1 MLKLWSRTFI
11 FTFRSPES
19 VRLHSV
25 VVYTFAWQ
33 ASLTHFQLQTQ
44 IPFGVM
50 PGRASTVKVCQ
61 IKHAELPTVVPH
73 CEKGAAESSFRSQ
86 QSTERHVTCMGQAVM
101 FFSALCGSTFQV
113 LSAKC
118 SPSDDDGG
126 WQSGRPCYSQSHYSP
141 DMKPSGLGN
150 VDWSSKPAQLY
161 VDTLLSSTVVMFSTI
176 FVYFVLLGNILT
188 TFHFFYSS
196 LLSLKFCFLMTSI
209 SF

>member
-1 MLKLWSRTFI
+1 MHAQSLPVCLNCDPAPLFSLSEVQK
-11 FTFRSPES
+11 
-19 VRLHSV
+19 VC

-126 WQSGRPCYSQSHYSP
+126 
-141 DMKPSGLGN
+141 
-150 VDWSSKPAQLY
+150 
-161 VDTLLSSTVVMFSTI
+161 
-176 FVYFVLLGNILT
+176 
-188 TFHFFYSS
+188 
-196 LLSLKFCFLMTSI
+196 
-209 SF
+209 

>member
-1 MLKLWSRTFI
+1 MHAQSL
-11 FTFRSPES
+11 P
-19 VRLHSV
+19 VRLTCDPAPSFSLSEV
-25 VVYTFAWQ
+25 QKVCASTVGVYTLAWQ

-50 PGRASTVKVCQ
+50 SGRASTVKVCQ

-86 QSTERHVTCMGQAVM
+86 QSTERHLTCMGQAVM

-126 WQSGRPCYSQSHYSP
+126 
-141 DMKPSGLGN
+141 
-150 VDWSSKPAQLY
+150 
-161 VDTLLSSTVVMFSTI
+161 
-176 FVYFVLLGNILT
+176 
-188 TFHFFYSS
+188 
-196 LLSLKFCFLMTSI
+196 
-209 SF
+209 